1 MKPTQITD
9 LAGIRIVAFL
19 ISDTKMLCNVI
30 ERYFDPDYERTI
42 KSSDRLG
49 KNLIGYRSSNYVVK
63 LGGEYFGKWYEYQ
76 AFKEM
81 YFEIQV
87 ATLLDFTW
95 MEIEHDR
102 VYKTAAQFPPGI
114 SIQRRFNLLSGLL
127 ELADQEFDVLS
138 RDVKRYDM
146 TLTEKIQK
154 GMIDDLE
161 ISPRS
166 LRAYL
171 KDFHDIPGI
180 TPYFAVSKAVLQEL
194 NVMGIQK
201 ISQLDEIKPRD
212 FKERYAKVSNNK
224 DYVTYTAI
232 LRDMMIIHDT
242 KKYSSSAFDPNSYNT
257 FEYHRW
263 KVYKEFGVNFDDLPA
278 GVEFK
283 EGGDDD

>member
-1 MKPTQITD
+1 M
-9 LAGIRIVAFL
+9 
-19 ISDTKMLCNVI
+19 
-30 ERYFDPDYERTI
+30 
-42 KSSDRLG
+42 
-49 KNLIGYRSSNYVVK
+49 
-63 LGGEYFGKWYEYQ
+63 
-76 AFKEM
+76 
-81 YFEIQV
+81 
-87 ATLLDFTW
+87 
-95 MEIEHDR
+95 
-102 VYKTAAQFPPGI
+102 
-114 SIQRRFNLLSGLL
+114 